1 VNDNIQ
7 LRDAANT
14 ELTYAKAIIN
24 LILDSG
30 FIDNENTLN
39 TLAVALLSVIRAH
52 ESLIKINLGEL
63 K

>member
-1 VNDNIQ
+1 MNDNIE
-7 LRDAANT
+7 LRNSANT

-39 TLAVALLSVIRAH
+39 ALAVALLSVIRAH
-52 ESLIKINLGEL
+52 EALIKINLG